1 MQYNYQDAWLC
12 FIGCCCFLIVNR
24 LFLSNLCQW
33 HTIYSDRFTFGH
45 FSPIYFH
52 WLSIYSS
59 IAFTEFNTKI
69 EQTIHGNDC
78 SQRVYGTKKKWVVV
92 VTWRWI
98 YNELFTFW
106 TNEKQIND
114 RNFYLTLFFSLFF
127 FISVFIFQFHLFIQW
142 TAYTHI
148 HYVFA
153 LLANTYEELST
164 LILCDNERI

>member
-1 MQYNYQDAWLC
+1 MTHDLFRSFHFWTFLTNILPLTLYLFVNSVDWVQHENRANNSRKWL
-12 FIGCCCFLIVNR
+12 
-24 LFLSNLCQW
+24 
-33 HTIYSDRFTFGH
+33 FTACVR
-45 FSPIYFH
+45 Y
-52 WLSIYSS
+52 
-59 IAFTEFNTKI
+59 
-69 EQTIHGNDC
+69 
-78 SQRVYGTKKKWVVV
+78 KKKWVVV
-92 VTWRWI
+92 GTWWWI